1 MIPYGESEQV
11 KTAADALDAS
21 GMSHE
26 DAKGGET
33 DDDLEGFMSE
43 LPPDD
48 DLEGF
53 MSELGTDDLEDF
65 ILDNNNNNNQ

>member
-1 MIPYGESEQV
+1 
-11 KTAADALDAS
+11 
-21 GMSHE
+21 MSHE